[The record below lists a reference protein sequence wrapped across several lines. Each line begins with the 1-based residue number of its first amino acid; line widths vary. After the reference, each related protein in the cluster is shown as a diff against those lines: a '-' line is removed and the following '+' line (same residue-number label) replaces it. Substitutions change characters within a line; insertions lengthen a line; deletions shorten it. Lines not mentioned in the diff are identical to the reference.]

1 MSAAFNLVLSAL
13 YTVTGFLIKSTIAKF
28 FLFFG
33 LFFVTT
39 EFVPILFT
47 GAASLLPGTSAITNA
62 LGGLPAGIW
71 YFLELMRIDIGLP
84 SVISAWATRFVI
96 RRIPIIG

>member
-13 YTVTGFLIKSTIAKF
+13 YKLGGFLVTSVVAKF
-28 FLFFG
+28 LLFFG

-39 EFVPILFT
+39 EFVPILFS
-47 GAASLLPGTSAITNA
+47 GASSLLPATTSITNA
-62 LGGLPAGIW
+62 LAGLPAGVW

-96 RRIPIIG
+96 RRIPLIG

>member
-13 YTVTGFLIKSTIAKF
+13 YTAVGFLVKSTIGKF

-39 EFVPILFT
+39 EFVPILFS
-47 GAASLLPGTSAITNA
+47 GATSLLPGTTAITNA
-62 LGGLPAGIW
+62 LSGLPPGIW

-84 SVISAWATRFVI
+84 AIISAWATRFVI